1 MKKILAVMLA
11 LAMILCFC
19 ACNQTE
25 EPQKPEEPIVGPGTT
40 NPMTEVASLDEIN
53 AATGC
58 NMTKPGV
65 MGISDEKFF
74 TINAGDYTIGEY
86 RFTVGGV
93 DYRLRAAATTEDIS
107 GVYVGEGTAFPE
119 VKEGI
124 DYVDADGTKLAR
136 WFDLNGQHVLSAMG
150 EIDDET
156 FAGIAEELC
165 NDSKMN
171 GGENGG
177 EEEPVIGAGM
187 VNPMTQVA
195 SLEEINAAA
204 GCYLVKPGVMGVSDE
219 EFYTINAGDYTIG
232 EYRFKING
240 VSYTLR
246 AAATTED
253 ISGVYVGEGTA
264 FPEVKD
270 GIDIVETDEVK
281 LARWFNLNGQHIL
294 YAKGEIDS
302 ETFAGVAEEI
312 SVESGLNGGSNG

>member
-1 MKKILAVMLA
+1 MKKILAAMLA

-19 ACNQTE
+19 ACNKTE

-65 MGISDEKFF
+65 MGVSDEEFY
-74 TINAGDYTIGEY
+74 TIASGDYTIGEY
-86 RFTVGGV
+86 RFTIGGV
-93 DYRLRAAATTEDIS
+93 
-107 GVYVGEGTAFPE
+107 
-119 VKEGI
+119 
-124 DYVDADGTKLAR
+124 
-136 WFDLNGQHVLSAMG
+136 N
-150 EIDDET
+150 
-156 FAGIAEELC
+156 
-165 NDSKMN
+165 
-171 GGENGG
+171 
-177 EEEPVIGAGM
+177 
-187 VNPMTQVA
+187 
-195 SLEEINAAA
+195 
-204 GCYLVKPGVMGVSDE
+204 
-219 EFYTINAGDYTIG
+219 
-232 EYRFKING
+232 
-240 VSYTLR
+240 YTLR

-294 YAKGEIDS
+294 YAEGEIDS